1 MSGWIV
7 IVTIAALL
15 LYTYMGIAV
24 GQARD
29 KHKIP
34 APAMTGNPEFERVVR
49 VQMNTLEWLPTF
61 IAALWMCALF
71 WDPRIVAVGGV
82 IWIAARVIYMRSY
95 SRGEN
100 RSLGFSIQGLT
111 VLALMLGALV
121 GAVLQLAN
129 GGV

>member
-1 MSGWIV
+1 MSGWV
-7 IVTIAALL
+7 VLVTVAALL

-24 GQARD
+24 GQARA

-49 VQMNTLEWLPTF
+49 VHMNTLEWLPVF
-61 IAALWMCALF
+61 IAALWMCASF
-71 WDPRIVAVGGV
+71 WDPRIVALGGV
-82 IWIAARVIYMRSY
+82 VWIVARVIYMRTY

-100 RSLGFSIQGLT
+100 RSLGFSLQGLT
-111 VLALMLGALV
+111 VLALVLGALV
-121 GAVLQLAN
+121 GAIMQLAG